1 MTQPPL
7 VFILFFLTIIVE
19 NVEHL
24 ASLSDE
30 YEVKSIFESCVQFLK
45 KQSIK
50 KGNVMK
56 ILRLANLYE
65 LKDIRQKCY
74 QLLNNMRLQPILEI
88 IQKHDDVDK
97 EDVQNILIQRIQH
110 LENFLD
116 SLYPHFMGMVEC
128 CFWLW
133 HEGKQYM
140 KWCPMHF
147 DRGRSSKK
155 IDERLQECS
164 VCKEML
170 NTFKESHFYRLSFER
185 YEYESLFDRM
195 NLQIDL
201 PNLILEMAAN
211 RVTRVSQTP

>member
-1 MTQPPL
+1 M
-7 VFILFFLTIIVE
+7 
-19 NVEHL
+19 EHL
-24 ASLSDE
+24 ARLSDE

-65 LKDIRQKCY
+65 LKYIRQKCY
-74 QLLNNMRLQPILEI
+74 QLLENMRLQPILEI

-116 SLYPHFMGMVEC
+116 SLYSHFMGMVEC

-140 KWCPMHF
+140 KWCPLHF
-147 DRGRSSKK
+147 DGGRSSKK

-164 VCKEML
+164 VCKKML
-170 NTFKESHFYRLSFER
+170 NTFKKSHFYKFSYER
-185 YEYESLFDRM
+185 YDYESPLDRLLFDE
-195 NLQIDL
+195 DL
-201 PNLILEMAAN
+201 RDLILKMAAN
-211 RVTRVSQTP
+211 RESYQSQSNALGQSG

>member
-1 MTQPPL
+1 
-7 VFILFFLTIIVE
+7 
-19 NVEHL
+19 
-24 ASLSDE
+24 
-30 YEVKSIFESCVQFLK
+30 
-45 KQSIK
+45 
-50 KGNVMK
+50 MK

-65 LKDIRQKCY
+65 LKDGRQKCY
-74 QLLNNMRLQPILEI
+74 QLLKNMRLQPILEI

-116 SLYPHFMGMVEC
+116 SLYRHFMGMVEC

-147 DRGRSSKK
+147 DGGRSSKK

-164 VCKEML
+164 VCTKML
-170 NTFKESHFYRLSFER
+170 NTFNESHFYKFSYER
-185 YEYESLFDRM
+185 YDYESILDRM

-211 RVTRVSQTP
+211 RVTFVSQTL

>member
-1 MTQPPL
+1 
-7 VFILFFLTIIVE
+7 
-19 NVEHL
+19 
-24 ASLSDE
+24 
-30 YEVKSIFESCVQFLK
+30 
-45 KQSIK
+45 
-50 KGNVMK
+50 MK

-65 LKDIRQKCY
+65 LKDIRQNCY
-74 QLLNNMRLQPILEI
+74 QLLKNMRLQPILEI

-97 EDVQNILIQRIQH
+97 EDVQNILIERIQH
-110 LENFLD
+110 LEDFLD

-147 DRGRSSKK
+147 DRGRSSTK

-170 NTFKESHFYRLSFER
+170 NTFKESYSYKFSCER
-185 YEYESLFDRM
+185 YDRYESPIDRLFFAV
-195 NLQIDL
+195 DL
-201 PNLILEMAAN
+201 RDLIFEMAAN
-211 RVTRVSQTP
+211 RVTRASQTL

>member
-1 MTQPPL
+1 M
-7 VFILFFLTIIVE
+7 
-19 NVEHL
+19 
-24 ASLSDE
+24 SDE

-50 KGNVMK
+50 KENVMK

-65 LKDIRQKCY
+65 LQDIRQKCY
-74 QLLNNMRLQPILEI
+74 FLLMKMRLQPILEI
-88 IQKHDDVDK
+88 IQEHDDVDK
-97 EDVQNILIQRIQH
+97 EDVQNILIQRIKY
-110 LENFLD
+110 LESFLD

-128 CFWLW
+128 GFWLW
-133 HEGKQYM
+133 YEGKQYM

-147 DRGRSSKK
+147 DEGRSSTK

-164 VCKEML
+164 VCTKML
-170 NTFKESHFYRLSFER
+170 NTFKESHFYKFSYER
-185 YEYESLFDRM
+185 YDYESIFDRM

-211 RVTRVSQTP
+211 RVTFVSQTL